1 MRRVVFFFSAVLF
14 CCHVQAIAQI
24 PQRPDS
30 GGTPVRVTQLGPE
43 RFGMRSS
50 YAVHSCLSSPALIVI
65 RDRESWDKQWKQIWA
80 GPACSG
86 GKSFTMDASGHL
98 VPTTI
103 PAAPD
108 IDFSREMII
117 VAAMGPTLRDA
128 ITIEEAYERSDRL
141 EVVVRSISPGSCG
154 SLYGSFEMGTQPVE
168 IVRIVKTEHPIVFR
182 EIKAVMEC
190 KSGQPF
196 TIRDEP

>member
-1 MRRVVFFFSAVLF
+1 MRW
-14 CCHVQAIAQI
+14 
-24 PQRPDS
+24 
-30 GGTPVRVTQLGPE
+30 
-43 RFGMRSS
+43 S
-50 YAVHSCLSSPALIVI
+50 YTIHSCLSSPARIVI
-65 RDRESWDKQWKQIWA
+65 RDRETWDKQWKQMWE

-98 VPTTI
+98 FPTPI

-154 SLYGSFEMGTQPVE
+154 SYGSFEMMVTQPVE
-168 IVRIVKTEHPIVFR
+168 IVRIVRTEHPTVFR

>member
-1 MRRVVFFFSAVLF
+1 MRW
-14 CCHVQAIAQI
+14 
-24 PQRPDS
+24 
-30 GGTPVRVTQLGPE
+30 
-43 RFGMRSS
+43 S
-50 YAVHSCLSSPALIVI
+50 YTIHSCLSSPARIVI
-65 RDRESWDKQWKQIWA
+65 RDRESWDKQWKQMWE

-86 GKSFTMDASGHL
+86 GKSFTMDASGHF
-98 VPTTI
+98 VPKTM
-103 PAAPD
+103 PAAPN

-154 SLYGSFEMGTQPVE
+154 SLYGWSFEIGTQPVD
-168 IVRIVKTEHPIVFR
+168 IVRIAKSERPIVFR

>member
-1 MRRVVFFFSAVLF
+1 MR
-14 CCHVQAIAQI
+14 
-24 PQRPDS
+24 
-30 GGTPVRVTQLGPE
+30 G
-43 RFGMRSS
+43 S
-50 YAVHSCLSSPALIVI
+50 YTIHSCLSSPARIVI
-65 RDRESWDKQWKQIWA
+65 RDRESWDKQWKQIWD
-80 GPACSG
+80 GSACSG

-98 VPTTI
+98 FPTPI

-108 IDFSREMII
+108 IDFRREMVI

-128 ITIEEAYERSDRL
+128 ITIEEAYERSDKL
-141 EVVVRSISPGSCG
+141 EVVVRSISLASCG
-154 SLYGSFEMGTQPVE
+154 SYSWEQMRTQPVE

-182 EIKAVMEC
+182 EVKAVMEC